1 MNFNINDYI
10 LIILIVLSLY
20 FDLTQKKIPNF
31 LTVPA
36 VIWGL
41 LYNTILNPFQGF
53 VFSFSG
59 LLVGIA
65 VFLIPFMLGG
75 MGGGDVKLMGAI
87 GALKGMHF
95 VLSSAVLTALFGG
108 LIAVVI
114 LIVKGQLL
122 STLKRIIL
130 PVLKPLVS
138 LVALRFRSPQLNEY
152 YAGLSAEKEIKTADS
167 LYFPYGVAIGL
178 GTLTALS
185 GFFSLF

>member
-1 MNFNINDYI
+1 MNLNITDYI

-31 LTVPA
+31 LTFPA

-41 LYNTILNPFQGF
+41 FYNTIMNPFQGF
-53 VFSFSG
+53 IFSFSG

-95 VLSSAVLTALFGG
+95 VLSAAVLTALFGG
-108 LIAVVI
+108 IIAIII

-122 STLKRIIL
+122 STLKRIIF
-130 PVLKPLVS
+130 PILKPVVS
-138 LVALRFRSPQLNEY
+138 LLAFRFRSPQLNDF
-152 YAGLSAEKEIKTADS
+152 YARLSAGKEIKTADS
-167 LYFPYGVAIGL
+167 IYFPYGAAIGL